1 MIFFPTTDEDFQYF
15 RSQGYAGSINDM
27 HYKALGDLNHTGA
40 LSDRTRSFLVSE
52 YGSFHE
58 TMRDLRNTTASFVA
72 LRYGVGAIQPE
83 FVLDFGEEYYRVD
96 GLKTALSDTVTHSRA
111 SNATMTDSDGV
122 LKWAPHNLLSYS
134 EDFTNGAWVKVES
147 ASALSGQGTAPDGS
161 STANLASFPTGSY
174 LRQGFS
180 VPTRNLALA
189 VWVKAPSTGAAS
201 HVRVTSNDGVVW
213 NSGLSIK
220 VLLTNAWQLVTLTG
234 GLASGTSINCT
245 IGTRDASNGIDT
257 DCIGDVLI
265 WGAHL
270 YRDDLGGM
278 VDNPERGDSYVPTT
292 SAAVYMPRVG
302 HHIYD
307 GYEWVNEGI
316 LHESQARTNLV
327 TYSED
332 FSNTAAWI
340 DAASVI
346 VTTNQSV
353 SPDGTQTA
361 DSVEL
366 VSNGDFTYQL
376 STVSAS
382 TQYSF
387 SWYIKSGT
395 ATAHVY
401 GFYDQS
407 NSAWVDQTQYTIS
420 DGESV
425 GNGWYRVTK
434 TVTTPV
440 GCTSL
445 RAYPL
450 RTNDSVGLV
459 ANTYGTSILWG
470 AQLEAGSTPS
480 SYIPTTTATV
490 TRAAETLTVLAA
502 NMPAYTDA
510 VSIQMQGKITYA
522 DGGSF
527 TDGVFFDWT
536 DGTDFITCRA
546 SGYTTDSGK
555 VYFIQKDAGVQDVAN
570 SSDGVIA
577 EGVFSP
583 FNLSARH
590 GSTFI
595 NGAVDGTALTANT
608 TPTAIPDRSAN
619 DFQIGPVFNGTIK
632 SLRVW
637 GEDISDTGIAAA
649 SAPTFTDEF
658 AMTVTTTTA
667 NETFTIPCQ
676 NVGTFNAGIQWGD
689 GSVSTVTAYNDAKL
703 THTFA
708 TAGDHLIRIRGSFP
722 NIYFNNAGDKLKVK
736 SVHNLGIVGW
746 TRLNIAFQGCS
757 NMTSFTAGTTDTSAV
772 TNMSYMFRDCPSLTA
787 LDLSSFNT
795 AAVTSM
801 YAMFYGCSS
810 LTALDLSNFN
820 TTAVVYMSNMFRE
833 CSSLTALDL
842 SNFNTTVVTNMSN
855 MFYGCTGLTALDV
868 SSFNTTAVVYMN
880 SMFRDNSSLTSLD
893 VSSFNTA
900 AVTDMSYMFYN
911 CSSLTALDVS
921 SFNTTA
927 VVNASYMFYGCSS
940 LTALDVS
947 NFNTTA
953 VTNMSNMFRS
963 CTSLTALDLS
973 NFNTAAVTTM
983 SNMFRLC
990 TNLTALDVSNFNTA
1004 AVTNMSNMFQDN
1016 SSLTSLDVSSF
1027 NTAAVTDMASMF
1039 QNCTSTTDIIGVE
1052 DFNIEGLNSTGD
1064 LSNFMTNVTLP
1075 TARYDAL
1082 LINWDAQEPFDAM
1095 TPNFGNSTYTGGG
1108 TAAAARANL
1117 ISTDLWVITDGGI
1130 A

>member
-111 SNATMTDSDGV
+111 SNATMVNS
-122 LKWAPHNLLSYS
+122 
-134 EDFTNGAWVKVES
+134 
-147 ASALSGQGTAPDGS
+147 SGT
-161 STANLASFPTGSY
+161 
-174 LRQGFS
+174 
-180 VPTRNLALA
+180 
-189 VWVKAPSTGAAS
+189 
-201 HVRVTSNDGVVW
+201 
-213 NSGLSIK
+213 
-220 VLLTNAWQLVTLTG
+220 LVTVG
-234 GLASGTSINCT
+234 N
-245 IGTRDASNGIDT
+245 N
-257 DCIGDVLI
+257 
-265 WGAHL
+265 
-270 YRDDLGGM
+270 
-278 VDNPERGDSYVPTT
+278 VPRT
-292 SAAVYMPRVG
+292 G

-868 SSFNTTAVVYMN
+868 SNFNTTAVVYMN
-880 SMFRDNSSLTSLD
+880 SMFRDCSSLTSLD

>member
-111 SNATMTDSDGV
+111 SNATMVNS
-122 LKWAPHNLLSYS
+122 
-134 EDFTNGAWVKVES
+134 
-147 ASALSGQGTAPDGS
+147 SGT
-161 STANLASFPTGSY
+161 
-174 LRQGFS
+174 
-180 VPTRNLALA
+180 
-189 VWVKAPSTGAAS
+189 
-201 HVRVTSNDGVVW
+201 
-213 NSGLSIK
+213 
-220 VLLTNAWQLVTLTG
+220 LVTVG
-234 GLASGTSINCT
+234 N
-245 IGTRDASNGIDT
+245 N
-257 DCIGDVLI
+257 
-265 WGAHL
+265 
-270 YRDDLGGM
+270 
-278 VDNPERGDSYVPTT
+278 VPRT
-292 SAAVYMPRVG
+292 G

-316 LHESQARTNLV
+316 LHESAAATNLLLN
-327 TYSED
+327 S
-332 FSNTAAWI
+332 
-340 DAASVI
+340 
-346 VTTNQSV
+346 
-353 SPDGTQTA
+353 GT
-361 DSVEL
+361 
-366 VSNGDFTYQL
+366 L
-376 STVSAS
+376 STQNATVAAAPN
-382 TQYSF
+382 TLSF
-387 SWYIKSGT
+387 TGT
-395 ATAHVY
+395 
-401 GFYDQS
+401 G
-407 NSAWVDQTQYTIS
+407 
-420 DGESV
+420 
-425 GNGWYRVTK
+425 
-434 TVTTPV
+434 TVTLTGVSTAGPLVGTGTGENNRVNLTFTPTAGTLTLTV
-440 GCTSL
+440 TGTV
-445 RAYPL
+445 
-450 RTNDSVGLV
+450 TN
-459 ANTYGTSILWG
+459 
-470 AQLEAGSTPS
+470 AQLELGSTPS
-480 SYIPTTTATV
+480 SYIPTTGATA
-490 TRAAETLTVLAA
+490 TRAAETLVVAAA

-510 VSIQMQGKITYA
+510 LSIQMQGKMTYA
-522 DGGSF
+522 DKGITPNVEFVSWLAD
-527 TDGVFFDWT
+527 TDNKIQLRVDTDAALTGRPGV
-536 DGTDFITCRA
+536 IVRE
-546 SGYTTDSGK
+546 
-555 VYFIQKDAGVQDVAN
+555 AGVEDAVFGSHTHYSPGIN
-570 SSDGVIA
+570 VPFDIA
-577 EGVFSP
+577 SR
-583 FNLSARH
+583 N
-590 GSTFI
+590 GSTFV

-608 TPTAIPDRSAN
+608 APTVIPDLSAA
-619 DFQIGPVFNGTIK
+619 DFDIAPTFNGTIK

-637 GEDISDTGIAAA
+637 DKDISDTGIATA

-900 AVTDMSYMFYN
+900 AVTEMSYMFYN